1 MEKVLSSLQGLDFF
15 PKVPDDIKVKTT
27 SSGVVTIVVGVLM
40 AFLMVSEFIQYRT
53 IKITS
58 EVGVDTSFGVKLPIN
73 IDLIMPKLKC
83 EDFGLDFVD
92 HAGDQQLEVEDN
104 MLKSPIDKGCRISG
118 FLLTNK
124 VAGEFHVAF
133 GRLAVAVDNAHQSG
147 GGHMHKFSMREL
159 DIFDP
164 SHMIIK
170 LSFGAD
176 VPGIANPLD
185 GVTRNVTH
193 DSAQYQY
200 FIKVVPTTYHHLDGT
215 VTNTNQ
221 YSYTMRFYH
230 VNTHAGTFKQPG
242 VYFKY
247 DIAPYR
253 VTYRE
258 YREFFSHFI
267 TQLCA
272 ILGGL
277 FGVAG
282 MISSGILSVNR
293 AVKKTRR

>member
-1 MEKVLSSLQGLDFF
+1 
-15 PKVPDDIKVKTT
+15 
-27 SSGVVTIVVGVLM
+27 M
-40 AFLMVSEFIQYRT
+40 AFLMISEFIQYRT
-53 IKITS
+53 IKVTS
-58 EVGVDTSFGVKLPIN
+58 EVGVDTSFGLKLPIN
-73 IDLIMPKLKC
+73 VDITMPNLRC

-92 HAGDQQLEVEDN
+92 NAGEQQLEVEDN
-104 MLKSPIDKGCRISG
+104 MIKTPQEKGCQISG

-124 VAGEFHVAF
+124 VAGEFHIAF
-133 GRLAVAVDNAHQSG
+133 GRLAVAVEDAARQG
-147 GGHMHKFSMREL
+147 GGHIHRFTMREL
-159 DIFDP
+159 DLFDP
-164 SHMIIK
+164 SHIITK

-176 VPGIANPLD
+176 VPGVENPLD
-185 GVTRNVTH
+185 GTSKIITK

-200 FIKVVPTTYHHLDGT
+200 FIKVVPTTFYHLDGS
-215 VTNTNQ
+215 VTHTNQ
-221 YSYTMRFYH
+221 YSYTMKYYY
-230 VNTHAGTFKQPG
+230 VNTHAGAFKQPG

-247 DIAPYR
+247 DLAPYR

-282 MISSGILSVNR
+282 IISSGIFSFNR
-293 AVKKTRR
+293 VVKKEPTLIR